1 MVVLPFNL
9 KMLKRETKTFSLD
22 YSYII
27 IQPENVLGLLVNL
40 EAPVMG
46 VHNTAESRLHIDDGC
61 VVMVTL
67 QLGHV
72 AVRIIPE
79 YCPSMSIR
87 GVINVSSAA
96 SCSRVMIKLLNVGV
110 QSLILDCV
118 NPETKRGADAVHEGE
133 PGQDLV
139 LVDNDIPKLV
149 DDIELKEGVD
159 GIDNVMDP
167 HRLAAG
173 AKVDNSGV
181 MAVISCQPSRNFTN
195 HFICHFQ
202 N

>member
-67 QLGHV
+67 ELGHV
-72 AVRIIPE
+72 AVRIIPDIRE
-79 YCPSMSIR
+79 PCSPMSSR

-96 SCSRVMIKLLNVGV
+96 PCSRVMIKFLNVGV

-133 PGQDLV
+133 PG
-139 LVDNDIPKLV
+139 
-149 DDIELKEGVD
+149 
-159 GIDNVMDP
+159 
-167 HRLAAG
+167 
-173 AKVDNSGV
+173 
-181 MAVISCQPSRNFTN
+181 
-195 HFICHFQ
+195 
-202 N
+202 